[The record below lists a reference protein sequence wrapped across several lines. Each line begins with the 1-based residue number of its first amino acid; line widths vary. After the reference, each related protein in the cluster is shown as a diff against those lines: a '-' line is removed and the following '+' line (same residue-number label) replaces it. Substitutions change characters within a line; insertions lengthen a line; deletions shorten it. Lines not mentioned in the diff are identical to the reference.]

1 MKLSA
6 GNVLTGIVLIIFA
19 VLFGLYSLANN
30 TTRRYDDRAFDYFT
44 ALRTFSQD
52 QPVEEAAIV
61 LIDESAISPYGYY
74 DPVPRRY
81 LAQLID
87 SLNTRQAAII
97 ALDIALLD
105 RFIADSAGDSLL
117 AASFKR
123 AGNVIG
129 ICLQEERGDTLL
141 TRYPDSLF
149 ANQLYDV
156 GHAML
161 EVGGGV
167 FGRVKGIRSYINH
180 KSDSIPAFGLVLAE
194 HYSGREIIVPES
206 GAFGLRMNYS
216 GPPGKWEQA
225 GGGWIQV
232 EEGAIPTYRSSL
244 LTGNTPLPAMLF
256 KERVVFIGGGIETA
270 KDRFY
275 TPFATAVFDERLM
288 HGVEVHANAFL
299 MFLKRA
305 YLPNVSMFYH
315 YLLFIL
321 AAFLA
326 VGLGMVLRLS
336 RSIIAL
342 LVLIVAIWLGAYL
355 AFVVQSKWIPVT
367 GLSAT
372 AICGYLSAI
381 IAGMYQKYQADRR
394 SRVISHYALEKQL
407 GEGAMGNV
415 YLARDK
421 ESGKKVAVKV
431 LHDAL
436 LKDEENQ
443 RRLNSEGFILSSFD
457 HPNIVKA
464 YEVGESGG
472 RKFIAMEYLSGGTL
486 ADFLKE
492 HHPLSLRQIKD
503 IALQICSAL
512 KEIHGRNI
520 IHRDLKTA
528 NIMLDGKGKIR
539 VMDFGLSKSALIRT
553 QTSAGGVIGTLGYTA
568 PEQITNRTIDCRSD
582 IFSFGVILYE
592 LLTNQSPFRGENE
605 ISIMHSIFNDHP
617 ASPSLMRDDNAGGY
631 DALVERCIAKAPEN
645 RFATISGVADALKHI
660 DRNSP

>member
-1 MKLSA
+1 MKFSA
-6 GNVLTGIVLIIFA
+6 GNVVTGVVLIALA

-44 ALRTFSQD
+44 ALRTFSQE
-52 QPVEEAAIV
+52 QVVEEAAIV
-61 LIDESAISPYGYY
+61 LIDESAISPFGYY

-81 LAQLID
+81 LANLID
-87 SLNTRQAAII
+87 SLNARQSAVI

-105 RFIADSAGDSLL
+105 RFVADPVGDSLL
-117 AASFKR
+117 AGALQR

-129 ICLQEERGDTLL
+129 ICLQEERSDSLYI
-141 TRYPDSLF
+141 RQPDSLF
-149 ANQLYDV
+149 VDHLYDI

-167 FGRVKGIRSYINH
+167 FGRVKGIRPFIEQE
-180 KSDSIPAFGLVLAE
+180 SDSIPAFGLVLAE
-194 HYSGREIIVPES
+194 HYSGREIKAPKS
-206 GAFGLRMNYS
+206 GVFGLRLNYS

-244 LTGNTPLPAMLF
+244 LTGKTPLPAALF

-299 MFLKRA
+299 MFLNNS
-305 YLPNVSMFYH
+305 YLPSVSEYYQ

-321 AAFLA
+321 TAILA
-326 VGLGMVLRLS
+326 VGLGMYFGLF
-336 RSIIAL
+336 RSMVGLII
-342 LVLIVAIWLGAYL
+342 LIATIWLGSYL
-355 AFVVQSKWIPVT
+355 VFVLQSLWIPVT
-367 GLSAT
+367 GLTAT
-372 AICGYLSAI
+372 SLCGYLTSVM
-381 IAGMYQKYQADRR
+381 AGIYQRYRIERR
-394 SRVISHYALEKQL
+394 SRIISHYALEKQL

-415 YLARDK
+415 FLARDK

-431 LHDAL
+431 LHEEL
-436 LKDEENQ
+436 VKDEKNQ
-443 RRLNSEGFILSSFD
+443 HRLNSEGFILSSFN

-464 YEVGESGG
+464 YEVGDSGG
-472 RKFIAMEYLSGGTL
+472 RKFIAMEYLSCGTL
-486 ADFLKE
+486 ADFLKD
-492 HHPLSLRQIKD
+492 HHPLTLRQIKG

-520 IHRDLKTA
+520 IHRDLKTS
-528 NIMLDGKGKIR
+528 NIMLDDKGKIR

-582 IFSFGVILYE
+582 IFSFGVVLYE
-592 LLTNQSPFRGENE
+592 MLTNQSPFRGENE

-617 ASPSLMRDDNAGGY
+617 ASPSLMRDDNAGAF
-631 DALVERCIAKAPEN
+631 DVVVERCIAKNPEN
-645 RFATISGVADALKHI
+645 RFATISEVADALKSM
-660 DRNSP
+660 D